1 MKIVDSALS
10 LYIWVGLTALMI
22 FLYRIARFYQTT
34 SGRRSYYQL
43 FLIPIGLLL
52 AGGLRYASLNIIVG
66 DALGDLLM
74 IGGGLSLIGL
84 GYYMLKLMTGG
95 RSS

>member
-1 MKIVDSALS
+1 MNIVNGTLS

-43 FLIPIGLLL
+43 FLVPIVLLL
-52 AGGLRYASLNIIVG
+52 VGGVRYASLGILVG
-66 DALGDLLM
+66 DGLGDGLM
-74 IGGGLSLIGL
+74 VIGGLSLIGL
-84 GYYMLKLMTGG
+84 GYYMLRLMTGG
-95 RSS
+95 RS